1 MYDGDPNLATTRVR
15 GLDSIGG
22 WSQLKLKATNM
33 LEFNAAVGL
42 DNPTTG
48 EVRAAAPS
56 QAFLFSPLLVR
67 NRGALVNF
75 VFRPRSSLLFS
86 AEYGHLQSF
95 ELNDVSNSADQ
106 FNLMMG
112 ILF

>member
-1 MYDGDPNLATTRVR
+1 
-15 GLDSIGG
+15 
-22 WSQLKLKATNM
+22 LKLKATST
-33 LEFNAAVGL
+33 LELNAAVGL
-42 DNPTTG
+42 DNPTTA

-56 QAFLFSPLLVR
+56 QQFLFSPSSVQ

-86 AEYGHLQSF
+86 AEYSHLRTLQ
-95 ELNDVSNSADQ
+95 LNDVSNSADQ
-106 FNLMMG
+106 FNLIMG